1 MAYYENSQD
10 ASSQGA
16 KTHYRYDS
24 RGNRV
29 ESLDEATGRRMH
41 LAYDKGN
48 QLVQVTVQEE
58 GKHFRQRY
66 RYDAFGRRLAK
77 YNDPGNKGASEE
89 SGTDYYGWDGDRLVH
104 TERFN
109 SGNAKS
115 STDTPQPEVI
125 HTVYEPGS
133 FTPLIQLRRAA
144 KAEPDLADELI
155 AHMQP
160 GIAQEALRGMFADI
174 GATAGMINARIGHLG
189 MAADAQDFIQ
199 GQLKEFEQT
208 VREQRTQSA
217 QSVEIRYYLC
227 DHLGTPNALVNDRGQ
242 IEWATVLDA
251 WGNVKAEHNPKELYQ
266 SIRLPGQ
273 HIDKKSQLT
282 YNRHRYFDDKLARYI
297 SLDPIGLKGGI
308 NFSSYGENSP
318 LIFIDPI
325 GLQVIIIPPA
335 PPPPIGGAGGAG
347 GGGWP
352 RDPDDGRPPAGGVI
366 IPPPGIKWPTT
377 NEDLT
382 CRIEVPPLKPPKPP
396 KPDCETQADMC
407 WKMTPPGIGK
417 FMCIMAYLV
426 CKKLFKGGD
435 GH

>member
-1 MAYYENSQD
+1 
-10 ASSQGA
+10 
-16 KTHYRYDS
+16 
-24 RGNRV
+24 
-29 ESLDEATGRRMH
+29 MH

-77 YNDPGNKGASEE
+77 YNDPGNSGASEE

-174 GATAGMINARIGHLG
+174 GATASKVNAGLGNLG
-189 MAADAQDFIQ
+189 MAVDAQEFIRE
-199 GQLKEFEQT
+199 QLKEFEQT
-208 VREQRTQSA
+208 VNSQREESA
-217 QSVEIRYYLC
+217 KSVEVRHYLC

-251 WGNVKAEHNPKELYQ
+251 WGNVKGEHNPHNLYQ
-266 SIRLPGQ
+266 PIRLPGQ
-273 HIDKKSQLT
+273 HEDRGSGYY
-282 YNRHRYFDDKLARYI
+282 YNRHRYFSSENATYVNQ
-297 SLDPIGLKGGI
+297 DPIRWIGGL
-308 NFSSYGENSP
+308 NYYSYPTDP
-318 LIFIDPI
+318 LDRIDPE
-325 GLQVIIIPPA
+325 GLSGKIPKDFGKDK
-335 PPPPIGGAGGAG
+335 PITPIEKPETG
-347 GGGWP
+347 P
-352 RDPDDGRPPAGGVI
+352 HPIDKVYDQIDPNKKIWQSMSPYDYTQFCK
-366 IPPPGIKWPTT
+366 KWKK
-377 NEDLT
+377 EKLT
-382 CRIEVPPLKPPKPP
+382 CQPSDREPGYDVKYPSDYVPLSQWKTSELPNGYK
-396 KPDCETQADMC
+396 CADAEYFPELNSRGSAPAADVDDQLELMR
-407 WKMTPPGIGK
+407 K
-417 FMCIMAYLV
+417 IMRTR
-426 CKKLFKGGD
+426 GGRK
-435 GH
+435 